1 MDEFATLSQ
10 VQRLHDRGYLVPASL
25 RPVEI
30 PTSKDAA
37 TSRDSDSPSGIPSE
51 LPFKRRRAG
60 RWIAGSAVAVGGM
73 LAGTVIFTHG
83 SLASITQAPLFSRLA
98 AWATGATPTDEGSPG
113 FAAAAAVSPASEA
126 RACNATAI
134 ADVVGETPICPE
146 GMVFV
151 APGRFSMGTDERT
164 PGLAASQPAHE
175 VRLTDGFCMDRTE
188 VTVAAY
194 ERCVS
199 GKSCTEAG
207 TQASWPRTEAPAK
220 AWESSLVLH
229 GKQCNGT
236 ASDRWNHPINCVTWT
251 QASTYCQSLGRRLPT
266 EAEWEYAARGSQ
278 GRAFPWGDASPKAE
292 LLNACGQECSDW
304 HSSVGL
310 ASEILGPLYSAA
322 DGFAGTSPAG
332 AFGLGSTPEGV
343 FDLAGNVSEW
353 TLNAPHDYAALMSL
367 PAGARPTLGESH
379 MIRGGAYNSSAL
391 EFVDPTFRF
400 AMPNDVLSP
409 AIGFRCVAS
418 P

>member
-1 MDEFATLSQ
+1 MVGALSE
-10 VQRLHDRGYLVPASL
+10 SL
-25 RPVEI
+25 
-30 PTSKDAA
+30 
-37 TSRDSDSPSGIPSE
+37 
-51 LPFKRRRAG
+51 
-60 RWIAGSAVAVGGM
+60 
-73 LAGTVIFTHG
+73 
-83 SLASITQAPLFSRLA
+83 
-98 AWATGATPTDEGSPG
+98 
-113 FAAAAAVSPASEA
+113 FAAA
-126 RACNATAI
+126 
-134 ADVVGETPICPE
+134 
-146 GMVFV
+146 
-151 APGRFSMGTDERT
+151 
-164 PGLAASQPAHE
+164 QPAHE
-175 VRLTDGFCMDRTE
+175 VKLTDGFCIDRTE

-194 ERCVS
+194 EQCVS
-199 GKSCTEAG
+199 GKSCTEAVA
-207 TQASWPRTEAPAK
+207 QASWPRTEGPAK
-220 AWESSLVLH
+220 AWESSLMLH
-229 GKQCNGT
+229 GKQCNAA

-292 LLNACGQECSDW
+292 LLNACGPECSDW
-304 HSSVGL
+304 HTSVGL
-310 ASEILGPLYSAA
+310 ASEILGPLYSEA

-353 TLNAPHDYAALMSL
+353 TVNAPHDYATLMTL